1 MISCP
6 IDCAVLSKKY
16 PASYTAYTVTRITV
30 NLGAKS
36 PCYVLTECPVEADA
50 LRRHQR
56 DLTRIGLNLSD
67 VDILNWALLAGSCLD
82 LQPIA
87 STLTRLSLVTMAEF
101 IPVVIHA
108 LSDLGSLLQPLFRG
122 YGLVYHVVDYSDG
135 FMVVEVKNVIDPRK
149 AINCTT

>member
-16 PASYTAYTVTRITV
+16 PASYTTYTVTRITV
-30 NLGAKS
+30 NLGAKR
-36 PCYVLTECPVEADA
+36 PCYVLTECPVEADV

-56 DLTRIGLNLSD
+56 DLSRIGLNLSAE
-67 VDILNWALLAGSCLD
+67 DILNWALLAGSCLD

-87 STLTRLSLVTMAEF
+87 STLARLSLVTMAEF
-101 IPVVIHA
+101 IPVVINT
-108 LSDLGSLLQPLFRG
+108 LSDMGSVLQPVFKG

-135 FMVVEVKNVIDPRK
+135 FMMVEVKN
-149 AINCTT
+149 AITERQIVNFTA

>member
-36 PCYVLTECPVEADA
+36 PCYVLTECPVEPDA

-56 DLTRIGLNLSD
+56 DLSRIGLNLSAE
-67 VDILNWALLAGSCLD
+67 DILNWALLAGSCLD

-87 STLTRLSLVTMAEF
+87 STLARLSLVTMAEF
-101 IPVVIHA
+101 IPVVINT
-108 LSDLGSLLQPLFRG
+108 LSELGSMMQPLFKG
-122 YGLVYHVVDYSDG
+122 YGFVYHVVDYSDG
-135 FMVVEVKNVIDPRK
+135 FMVVEVKNVIDQRQV
-149 AINCTT
+149 INPTA